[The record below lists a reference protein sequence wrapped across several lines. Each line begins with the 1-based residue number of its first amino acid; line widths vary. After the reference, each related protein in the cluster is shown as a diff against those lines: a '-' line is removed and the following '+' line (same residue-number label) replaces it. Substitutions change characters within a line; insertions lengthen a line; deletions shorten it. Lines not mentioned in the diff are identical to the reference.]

1 MSRRAADDR
10 GKGDSRIISQRLD
23 RVRTDSTNPDDM
35 HRTIAMIL
43 RRWGFRDPS
52 YFVRR
57 FRAAYGLSPWEWRR
71 VATAEG
77 EP

>member
-1 MSRRAADDR
+1 M
-10 GKGDSRIISQRLD
+10 
-23 RVRTDSTNPDDM
+23 RTDSTDPDHM
-35 HRTIAMIL
+35 HRTIAMIM

-52 YFVRR
+52 YFARR
-57 FRAAYGLSPWEWRR
+57 FRAAYGLSPREWRR